1 MVRTYFTFK
10 TYWFAELYCATGL
23 IGYNR
28 DDQQLARG
36 PLVALGPNLGGP
48 RDLLWKKMTSKKK
61 EKNPDMPRFAPFAC
75 HFFKF
80 SGEDPRPPS

>member
-36 PLVALGPNLGGP
+36 PLVALGPNLGGS
-48 RDLLWKKMTSKKK
+48 RDVMEKMSKKK
-61 EKNPDMPRFAPFAC
+61 KNIKKEKKTDMPRFAPFAC
-75 HFFKF
+75 HLF
-80 SGEDPRPPS
+80 SGEDP